1 MTLEY
6 YFEKYGI
13 NPENIVWIAR
23 DRATYKT
30 IIHMISGREIML
42 QRINVTFIRTELEG
56 KEFYFIGNSTLVR
69 ANYIERIEGRIY
81 YMAEGSI
88 LTETQ
93 RMNTVHKARM
103 RYLQDKK
110 IADEMTWGIGYID
123 ITKLPLAIL
132 AVEVK
137 QNHKKKVCSY
147 AIAHCTD
154 KMAESVGTTVEEM
167 TGRSFF
173 EVFPNATPTW
183 KQAFQDAAY
192 EGKTSQFLVDDRKRG
207 REMYV
212 ICYPMKAPT
221 YLCIMLPFEKIL
233 GAKHVEM

>member
-88 LTETQ
+88 LTGTQ

-110 IADEMTWGIGYID
+110 IADEMTWGIGYITAGD
-123 ITKLPLAIL
+123 L
-132 AVEVK
+132 
-137 QNHKKKVCSY
+137 
-147 AIAHCTD
+147 
-154 KMAESVGTTVEEM
+154 G
-167 TGRSFF
+167 GRSKAKSQK
-173 EVFPNATPTW
+173 ESLQLCYRTLHG
-183 KQAFQDAAY
+183 QD
-192 EGKTSQFLVDDRKRG
+192 G
-207 REMYV
+207 
-212 ICYPMKAPT
+212 
-221 YLCIMLPFEKIL
+221 
-233 GAKHVEM
+233 

>member
-1 MTLEY
+1 MWQQ
-6 YFEKYGI
+6 I
-13 NPENIVWIAR
+13 WQPVENRDWRIRVWIAR

-147 AIAHCTD
+147 TIAHCTD

-183 KQAFQDAAY
+183 KQTFQDAAY

>member
-1 MTLEY
+1 MGSTRRM
-6 YFEKYGI
+6 
-13 NPENIVWIAR
+13 NIVWIAR

-88 LTETQ
+88 LTGTQ

-123 ITKLPLAIL
+123 ITKLPLEIL

>member
-1 MTLEY
+1 M
-6 YFEKYGI
+6 
-13 NPENIVWIAR
+13 VAR

-88 LTETQ
+88 LTGTQ

-123 ITKLPLAIL
+123 ITKLPLEIL

>member
-1 MTLEY
+1 
-6 YFEKYGI
+6 
-13 NPENIVWIAR
+13 
-23 DRATYKT
+23 
-30 IIHMISGREIML
+30 
-42 QRINVTFIRTELEG
+42 
-56 KEFYFIGNSTLVR
+56 
-69 ANYIERIEGRIY
+69 
-81 YMAEGSI
+81 
-88 LTETQ
+88 
-93 RMNTVHKARM
+93 MNTVHKARM

-123 ITKLPLAIL
+123 ITKLPLEIL

>member
-1 MTLEY
+1 M
-6 YFEKYGI
+6 
-13 NPENIVWIAR
+13 VAR

-88 LTETQ
+88 LTGTQ

-110 IADEMTWGIGYID
+110 IANEMTWGIGYID
-123 ITKLPLAIL
+123 ITKLPLEIL

>member
-1 MTLEY
+1 
-6 YFEKYGI
+6 
-13 NPENIVWIAR
+13 
-23 DRATYKT
+23 
-30 IIHMISGREIML
+30 MISGREIML

-88 LTETQ
+88 LTGTQ

-123 ITKLPLAIL
+123 ITKLPLEIL